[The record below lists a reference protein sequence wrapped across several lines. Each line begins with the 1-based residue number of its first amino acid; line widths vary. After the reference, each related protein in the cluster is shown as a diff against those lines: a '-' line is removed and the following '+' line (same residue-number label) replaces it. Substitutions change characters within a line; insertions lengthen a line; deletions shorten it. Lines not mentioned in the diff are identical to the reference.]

1 MHNLPGNPFVLV
13 LNLQIPGDPPVSI
26 VFYFLVPTTFY
37 PGKNPSDG
45 LDATRE
51 MFRKLIDCPITPPV
65 EENQAYLDEVNEL
78 INANQNSDDV
88 RLIFLLFILNLMLYL
103 LLCMDYV
110 LNSLPCFIMLEFHVN
125 PSSTLIFISS
135 DWLQDSID
143 AGSSKNKPKAPEMK
157 NKSSF
162 FVPPAPK
169 SWTR

>member
-37 PGKNPSDG
+37 PGRNPSDG

-78 INANQNSDDV
+78 GLGRTV
-88 RLIFLLFILNLMLYL
+88 R
-103 LLCMDYV
+103 
-110 LNSLPCFIMLEFHVN
+110 
-125 PSSTLIFISS
+125 
-135 DWLQDSID
+135 QDSDEPVRIVAVLCYD
-143 AGSSKNKPKAPEMK
+143 LCIICVCVLFQRK
-157 NKSSF
+157 
-162 FVPPAPK
+162 
-169 SWTR
+169 TRIALWFLVSN